1 MNSPI
6 IFLHGFT
13 GSSNSW
19 SNFLNKINFSSV
31 AIDLPG
37 HGNNKI
43 KNLTEKYNLNDWEQE
58 FKSTLKIK
66 KLNEVHLCGYSMG
79 GRLALSFAIKYP
91 NLVKSLI
98 IISSTAGIK
107 NINDRKNRII
117 KDNKLS
123 KEILKNYKKFI
134 NKWENL
140 DFFSKQK
147 SRNYSEYLHQHE
159 IRKNQNPNQLAFILK
174 HLSTGEMPNYWN
186 IISSLKI
193 PTLMICG
200 EEDKKYMEI
209 NKKMNFLIKNSKLK
223 VIANSGHA
231 PHIEQPKRLAQI
243 INKFYRK
250 LI

>member
-1 MNSPI
+1 
-6 IFLHGFT
+6 
-13 GSSNSW
+13 
-19 SNFLNKINFSSV
+19 
-31 AIDLPG
+31 
-37 HGNNKI
+37 
-43 KNLTEKYNLNDWEQE
+43 
-58 FKSTLKIK
+58 
-66 KLNEVHLCGYSMG
+66 MG

-147 SRNYSEYLHQHE
+147 SRNYSEYLHQQE

-243 INKFYRK
+243 INKFYGK